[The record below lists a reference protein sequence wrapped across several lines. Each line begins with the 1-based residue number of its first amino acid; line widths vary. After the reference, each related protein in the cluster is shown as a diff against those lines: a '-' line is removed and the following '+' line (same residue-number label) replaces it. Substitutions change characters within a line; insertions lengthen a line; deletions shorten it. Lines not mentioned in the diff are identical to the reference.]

1 MQKTKKKLLLAKD
14 DYDIIMGFIKRGLST
29 LNFNKKDVWQLE
41 EELRKAKVVDEKEV
55 PADLVRLNSVVKVK
69 EEKQDKVLELKLVT
83 PDKADIRQRKISILS
98 PVGTAL
104 LGFRKG
110 EKVNWTVPAGRKVFT
125 ILEVAN
131 PFQ

>member
-1 MQKTKKKLLLAKD
+1 MQKTKKKLLLPRE
-14 DYDIIMGFIKRGLST
+14 DYNIIMSYIKKGLSA
-29 LNFNKKDVWQLE
+29 LNFNRKDVMQLE
-41 EELRKAKVVDEKEV
+41 AELRRAKLVDENEI
-55 PADLVRLNSVVKVK
+55 PADVVRLNSVVKVK
-69 EEKQDKVLELKLVT
+69 DEKQDKVMELKLVT
-83 PDKADIRQRKISILS
+83 PDKADIKQRKISILS